1 MENNQNTIPLFF
13 ALDDGYVP
21 FLAVTLQSLL
31 DNSSK
36 NYIYDLKILYT
47 SLSEEN
53 KKKILK
59 FESKDVKIEFVDLNY
74 YIEEI
79 QQKLH
84 TRDYYT
90 KTTYYRLFIPNL
102 YPQYNKALYLDSDIT
117 VLGDISELY
126 NEDLE
131 DNLVGA
137 IPDGSVRQINEFAE
151 YVERVVGMAD
161 YRRYFN
167 AGILLMNL
175 EQMRKIDFQSKF
187 LYLLENVKFSVAQ
200 DQDYLNRICKGRTK
214 LLDAGWNVMPLPTDT
229 PREEKDI
236 KIIHYNLIYKPWH
249 FDNVLY
255 QEYFWKYAKKT
266 EFYDIAMEMR
276 NTYSDE
282 SKVEDMGQFK
292 ALKNLCKFETECVG
306 NDKIY
311 TSIEGNIH
319 MLDEETRIKKEERL
333 KVLKKI
339 EKLEEKGLFDVDAE
353 EDPPTIP
360 LLKEDVDYLRE
371 KRTNRIKSRIANT
384 VGEVFVNDLLK
395 DNKLIIKDI
404 KGIDYLKNLQSGA
417 ILTCNH
423 FNPFD
428 SMAIEKVFRISKQHK
443 NKKLY
448 KVIREGNYTNFPG
461 LYGFF
466 FRNCDTLPLS
476 SSTETMVEFMRAVDT
491 ILQRKDFILIY
502 PEQSMWWNYKK
513 PKPLKNGA
521 FRFAARNKVPV
532 LPIFITMEDSDIMGD
547 DGFPI
552 QEYTINIEAPIYPD
566 ENLKEKENCEIMKE
580 KNYEV
585 WKKIYEDF
593 YKVPL
598 EYSTEQVN

>member
-1 MENNQNTIPLFF
+1 MENNLKNIPIFF
-13 ALDDGYVP
+13 AVDDGYIP
-21 FLAVTLQSLL
+21 FLAVTLESLIE
-31 DNSSK
+31 NSSK
-36 NYIYDLKILYT
+36 EYKYEIKVLFT
-47 SLSEEN
+47 SVSEEN
-53 KKKILK
+53 KNKILK
-59 FESKDVKIEFVDLNY
+59 YENSDIDIEFVDLNY

-79 QQKLH
+79 QEKLH

-102 YPQYNKALYLDSDIT
+102 YPQYDKALYLDSDIT
-117 VLGDISELY
+117 ILGDISELY

-131 DNLVGA
+131 ENLVGA
-137 IPDGSVRQINEFAE
+137 VPDASVGSIKEFAE

-161 YRRYFN
+161 YKRYFN

-175 EQMRKIDFQSKF
+175 KKMREFDFQSKF
-187 LYLLENVKFSVAQ
+187 LYLLETMKFSVAQ

-214 LLDAGWNVMPLPTDT
+214 ILDEGWDVMPLPTDS
-229 PREEKDI
+229 PRAEKDI

-255 QEYFWKYAKKT
+255 QDYFWNYAKKT
-266 EFYDIAMEMR
+266 EFYKDLLDMR
-276 NTYSDE
+276 EKYTDE
-282 SKVEDMGQFK
+282 EKVNDMGQFK

-306 NDKIY
+306 NDKRF
-311 TSIEGNIH
+311 TK
-319 MLDEETRIKKEERL
+319 LEEKKEDIDEMDIIKSQERI

-339 EKLEEKGLFDVDAE
+339 QELEEEGKFDVDPE
-353 EDPPTIP
+353 DDPPSIP

-384 VGEVFVNDLLK
+384 VGEIFVNDLLK
-395 DNKLIIKDI
+395 DNKLIIKEI
-404 KGIDYLKNLQSGA
+404 NGLENLSTMQTGA
-417 ILTCNH
+417 VLTCNH

-443 NKKLY
+443 TRKLY
-448 KVIREGNYTNFPG
+448 KVIREGNFTNFPG

-476 SSTETMVEFMRAVDT
+476 SSTETMKEFMRAVDT

-513 PKPLKNGA
+513 PKPLKSGA
-521 FRFAARNKVPV
+521 YRFAARNNVPII
-532 LPIFITMEDSDIMGD
+532 PIFITMEDSEVIGE
-547 DGFPI
+547 DGFPV
-552 QEYTINIEAPIYPD
+552 QEYTINIEKPIYPD
-566 ENLKEKENCEIMKE
+566 GNLGEKENCQIMKE
-580 KNYEV
+580 KNYKV
-585 WKKIYEDF
+585 WKNIYEDF
-593 YKVPL
+593 YKIPL
-598 EYSTEQVN
+598 EYNIK